1 MQIQYVCNCI
11 CIHNHHNKCKYSSS
25 QDYKYIL
32 DIRIAGLDFRALV
45 TYNNVMLH
53 EIIFVQQ
60 KQDAV

>member
-1 MQIQYVCNCI
+1 MVV
-11 CIHNHHNKCKYSSS
+11 KTT
-25 QDYKYIL
+25 L
-32 DIRIAGLDFRALV
+32 DIRIAGLDVRALV